1 MAQRLTVGAAKA
13 SIPLPHVRLLLS
25 PRIIITRLREE
36 GGGGSWSSEC
46 AYEIAFAKPSPG
58 KVHFK

>member
-1 MAQRLTVGAAKA
+1 MAQHLTIGAAKA
-13 SIPLPHVRLLLS
+13 SIPLPRVRLLLS
-25 PRIIITRLREE
+25 PRIITRLREE